1 MAKALYRKWRPQ
13 TWDEVAAQEHVTQ
26 TLRNAV
32 INDRVAHAYL
42 FAGPRGTGK
51 TTTARLLA
59 KAVNCLDPDITQRPC
74 NKCEYCKAI
83 AEGRFMDLIEIDAA
97 SNTSVDDVR
106 DLREKINFSPSQ
118 GKFKVYIIDEVH
130 MLSTAAFNA
139 LLKTLEE
146 PPAHAI
152 FILATTEIHK
162 IPATVLSRCQWHEF
176 RRIPLN
182 QIVQY
187 LKEKS
192 ALEDI
197 RVAEPVYTEIAR
209 QATGSLRDAIS
220 LLDQL
225 TSMGGE
231 ITLEQAQQVLGTA
244 TSMRVVEIVDALLE
258 KDAGGG
264 LTAINQALDSGTDPR
279 QLARQVV
286 SYLRNVLL
294 FMMGN
299 QDQVE
304 LSLEA
309 RTKVAEH
316 AEAFDITGLLA
327 AIEAFNQATI
337 QEYANWHPGLAL
349 ELAFTNYLAQPET
362 ALQIEQPTIIAD
374 PTPQPAKT
382 RDQEEKTRVK
392 STSKPRTK
400 TSAVRAEETPKE
412 LGKSKKVEST
422 APKEEIIDE
431 EPPSEGIVVGEI
443 TLQNIHR
450 LWPKIKSM
458 VGNHN
463 PRTEGLLNSSKLAGL
478 QDNTVILGFS
488 SEILKNMMEKEG
500 NLTLT
505 ADIFEEVCGQPMGI
519 KCIVSSHQTSAIP
532 KNIEIDKDGMVST
545 ATRDLG
551 GKINSTEKVD

>member
-32 INDRVAHAYL
+32 INDHVAHAYL

-74 NKCEYCKAI
+74 NQCDYCRAI
-83 AEGRFMDLIEIDAA
+83 TDGRFMDLIEIDAA

-176 RRIPLN
+176 RRIPLKD
-182 QIVQY
+182 IVQY

-192 ALEDI
+192 AAEGI

-225 TSMGGE
+225 TSTGEE
-231 ITLEQAQQVLGTA
+231 ITLERAQEVLGTA
-244 TSMRVVEIVDALLE
+244 TSMRVVEIVDALLI
-258 KDAGGG
+258 KDAAQG
-264 LTAINQALDSGTDPR
+264 LTHINQALDSGSDPR
-279 QLARQVV
+279 QLARQIV

-294 FMMGN
+294 FKMGN
-299 QDQVE
+299 KNQVE
-304 LSLEA
+304 LSQEA
-309 RTKVAEH
+309 GAMVAEH
-316 AEAFDITGLLA
+316 AETFDIAGLLR

-349 ELAFTNYLAQPET
+349 ELAFTNYLAQPEAT
-362 ALQIEQPTIIAD
+362 LPIEQSTIISD
-374 PTPQPAKT
+374 PTPQPAKIREYET
-382 RDQEEKTRVK
+382 KPNVK
-392 STSKPRTK
+392 PTPKQTTKAPSPKPK
-400 TSAVRAEETPKE
+400 ETPK
-412 LGKSKKVEST
+412 KDDTSTTVEEN
-422 APKEEIIDE
+422 AREETS
-431 EPPSEGIVVGEI
+431 SEGIIVGEI
-443 TLQNIHR
+443 TLQSIHR
-450 LWPKIKSM
+450 LWSKIKSM

-478 QDNTVILGFS
+478 QDNTIILGFS

-519 KCIVSSHQTSAIP
+519 KCIVTSHQTSALP

-551 GKINSTEKVD
+551 GKINSAEQAD